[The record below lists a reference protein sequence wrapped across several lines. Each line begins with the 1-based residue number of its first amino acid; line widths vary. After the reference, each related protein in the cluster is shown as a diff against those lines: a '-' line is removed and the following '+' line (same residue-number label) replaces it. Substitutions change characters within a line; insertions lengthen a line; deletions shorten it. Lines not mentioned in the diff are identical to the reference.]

1 MHGQREKLGQ
11 IGDYWLSQRPGSKQW
26 CRTWY
31 CPKSRQTMR
40 KSLRTED
47 VQAAKIELYNWF
59 SRYGSV
65 SDQDAAATPAALVF
79 TRYYQQHA
87 INQPSAEMARIALG
101 YWSDYFGS
109 MMADEVTPQEQRK
122 FVKWLCRDK
131 PRSDGYIKRILTVGK
146 AAFSRAV
153 REGELKTAPAIIT
166 WQDGEAKDRVLTVE
180 ESRALWQSAKQPHE
194 RMFLALA
201 YGLLARP
208 EAILDLTR
216 EMVDFDRKL
225 IAQNP
230 IGRKQTRKYRPT
242 VPVADF
248 LLPMLTQAESGHL
261 VQYRGQPI
269 KSFKTA
275 FRRMR
280 RDSGLGQD
288 VVAKTIRHTMA
299 TYLRTRGVNEPEIQ
313 GFLGHRAFSGK
324 TEIYAKYRPDYL
336 GSARVCVDEYMALV
350 MATPEN
356 AC

>member
-1 MHGQREKLGQ
+1 
-11 IGDYWLSQRPGSKQW
+11 
-26 CRTWY
+26 
-31 CPKSRQTMR
+31 
-40 KSLRTED
+40 
-47 VQAAKIELYNWF
+47 
-59 SRYGSV
+59 
-65 SDQDAAATPAALVF
+65 
-79 TRYYQQHA
+79 
-87 INQPSAEMARIALG
+87 MARIALG